1 MAGILKRFLSNPIK
15 FYIESV
21 LPKIYESSSYLKR
34 RRSLSKLQQNYI
46 SKLRRYKIEWNDLN
60 KKTVLAQSVSDYQ
73 MCIKIASLS
82 NLLAKNESANIG
94 IYSAEYFSPPKNFY
108 TRFFSS
114 ADYLNNLDKIYLSF
128 AGKLLYR
135 NNDFFKNTAIVENEF
150 NRIYNSIKS
159 KEDVLSI
166 KIENCK
172 IGDLIYDTYLR
183 YTNKPQV
190 DINDANLKL
199 FIRQSI
205 HIYFVAKQK
214 IEDNNVCALVSSYTT
229 YIYHGIAV
237 RICLEK
243 NIPVHTVGAYYSLN
257 HKVAKE
263 YPSHANNHFNF
274 KNLFKYISNQ
284 EEIIKKY
291 SLLFEKRFSGVI
303 DSATNYM
310 KSSAFSS
317 DKNNELDNLNWDK
330 TVVIL
335 AHCFFDSPH
344 IYRDL
349 LFPDFYDW
357 ILFTIDELIKQK
369 DLNILVKQHPNGL
382 EGNDEIFKQLQNK
395 YTNDKVLFINKKTSQ
410 LQIIESKPKAII
422 TAYGTAAAE
431 FSYQGFPVITIYDNP
446 FTAYDFNYL
455 ANSKQ
460 EYKYLLSEVNN
471 LNPKQNKRDVIEY
484 YYLQHF
490 HFLNGREVDYMNCAK
505 YKGQT
510 FSEQFLNDYI
520 PQITEDFLN
529 MVDDAMKDGLNISEW
544 EEKII

>member
-15 FYIESV
+15 FYKESV
-21 LPKIYESSSYLKR
+21 LPKLYESIPYLKR
-34 RRSLSKLQQNYI
+34 RRPLSKLQFDFI
-46 SKLRRYKIEWNDLN
+46 SKLNRYKIEWNESN

-82 NLLAKNESANIG
+82 NLIAKKENANIG
-94 IYSAEYFSPPKNFY
+94 IYSAEYFSLPKNFY

-135 NNDFFKNTAIVENEF
+135 NNDHFKNTTLVENEF
-150 NRIYNSIKS
+150 NRIYYSIKS

-183 YTNKPQV
+183 HTNKPQV
-190 DINDANLKL
+190 DINDENLKL

-205 HIYFVAKQK
+205 HIYYVAKKK
-214 IEDNNVCALVSSYTT
+214 IEDYNVCALVSTYTT

-243 NIPVHTVGAYYSLN
+243 NIPVHTVGAYYSLS

-274 KNLFKYISNQ
+274 KKLFKHIPNQ

-317 DKNNELDNLNWDK
+317 DKNNELINLNWDK
-330 TVVIL
+330 TVVVL

-357 ILFTIDELIKQK
+357 IIFSIDELIKHK
-369 DLNILVKQHPNGL
+369 DLTIIVKQHPNGF
-382 EGNDEIFKQLQNK
+382 EGNDDIFKQLQNK
-395 YTNDKVLFINKKTSQ
+395 YKNDNVLFIDKKTSQ

-446 FTAYDFNYL
+446 FTAYDFIYL

-460 EYKYLLSEVNN
+460 EYKYLLSEVSN
-471 LNPKQNKRDVIEY
+471 LIPKQNKRDVIEY
-484 YYLQHF
+484 YYMQHF
-490 HFLNGREVDYMNCAK
+490 HFLSGMEVDYMKCAK

-510 FSEQFLNDYI
+510 FSEEFLNDFM
-520 PQITEDFLN
+520 PQLTEDFLN
-529 MVDDAMKDGLNISEW
+529 MVDDAMKDGLIISEW